1 LIKPLLSTSPSFHVI
16 IPARLDST
24 RLPQKALA
32 DIHGQTLVERVYHC
46 ARGSEAA
53 SVTVA
58 TDDDRIAQLIRNAGG
73 KVCMTDRGHR
83 SGTDRVA
90 EAIRIIGLAD
100 DAIVVNLQGDEPL
113 MPATV
118 INQVAR
124 TLAASRNA
132 SMATACHA
140 IEDIKDFLDPD
151 VVKVVRDHDD
161 IALYFSRAPI
171 PWQRAS
177 GGRPPS
183 VPPGVLRHVGIYA
196 YHAGFVQEFSQW
208 PPCEAELAEALEQLR
223 PMYHGHRIAVC
234 ETAQRPGPGVDTP
247 ADLERVRKLISGR

>member
-1 LIKPLLSTSPSFHVI
+1 LSFHVI

-46 ARGSEAA
+46 ALASNAA

-58 TDDDRIAQLIRNAGG
+58 TDDDRIAQVIRGTGG
-73 KVCMTDRGHR
+73 KACMTGRSHR
-83 SGTDRVA
+83 SGTDRIA
-90 EAIRIIGLAD
+90 EAIRALELAD

-113 MPATV
+113 MPAAV

-124 TLAASRNA
+124 TLADNKTAA
-132 SMATACHA
+132 MATACHP
-140 IEDIKDFLDPD
+140 IETVQDFLDPN
-151 VVKVVRDHDD
+151 VVKVVRDHDNL
-161 IALYFSRAPI
+161 ALYFSRAPI

-177 GGRPPS
+177 AGRPS
-183 VPPGVLRHVGIYA
+183 TVPTGILRHVGIYA
-196 YHAGFVQEFSQW
+196 YRAGFVQQFSQW
-208 PPCEAELAEALEQLR
+208 PPCEVERAEALEQLR
-223 PMYHGHRIAVC
+223 PMHYGHRIAVC

-247 ADLERVRKLISGR
+247 EDLERVRKLFAGQ